1 MKTIRNIFAL
11 LFMLTVVA
19 ILSSCG
25 KDPQI
30 YGKWK
35 IVNFTITNGEQSE
48 SIPIGEEFSQ
58 GLTMEFKK
66 DGKVVLAM
74 GGEEAVKEYT
84 LQGNNLVFKDW
95 YSEHIIEPGVDVE
108 NSYDVLG
115 TINILTKTDLSIEL
129 YFSEETL
136 EAMEAE
142 DLASLHAIV
151 DFERL

>member
-48 SIPIGEEFSQ
+48 SIPIGE
-58 GLTMEFKK
+58 GITMEFKK
-66 DGKVVLAM
+66 NGKVVLAM
-74 GGEEAVKEYT
+74 GGEEAAKEYT
-84 LQGNNLVFKDW
+84 LHGSHLVLKDW
-95 YSEHIIEPGVDVE
+95 YSEHIIEPGVDVV

-129 YFSEETL
+129 YFSDEALETMEE
-136 EAMEAE
+136 E
-142 DLASLHAIV
+142 DWASLRAIV
-151 DFERL
+151 DFVRVD

>member
-48 SIPIGEEFSQ
+48 SIPIGK
-58 GLTMEFKK
+58 GLTVEFKK
-66 DGKVVLAM
+66 NGQAVLAM
-74 GGEEAVKEYT
+74 GGEEVTKEYT
-84 LQGNNLVFKDW
+84 LHGSQLVLKDW
-95 YSEHIIEPGVDVE
+95 YSEHIIEPGVDVV

-129 YFSEETL
+129 FFSDEALETMEE
-136 EAMEAE
+136 E
-142 DLASLHAIV
+142 DWASLRAIV

>member
-1 MKTIRNIFAL
+1 MKTFKNILAVL
-11 LFMLTVVA
+11 LMTMVVA
-19 ILSSCG
+19 VLTSCG
-25 KDPQI
+25 KDPQL

-35 IVNFTITNGEQSE
+35 LVNFTITNGEQSD
-48 SIPIGEEFSQ
+48 SFPIGE

-66 DGKVVLAM
+66 NGKVVLSM

-84 LQGNNLVFKDW
+84 LHGNNIVLKDW

-115 TINILTKTDLSIEL
+115 IINILTKTDLSIEL
-129 YFSEETL
+129 YFSEEAL

-142 DLASLHAIV
+142 DLASLHASV

>member
-48 SIPIGEEFSQ
+48 SIPIGK
-58 GLTMEFKK
+58 GLTVEFKK
-66 DGKVVLAM
+66 NGQAVLAM
-74 GGEEAVKEYT
+74 GGEEVTKEYT
-84 LQGNNLVFKDW
+84 LHGNNLVLKDW
-95 YSEHIIEPGVDVE
+95 YSEHIIEDVEIE

-129 YFSEETL
+129 YFSDEALETMEE
-136 EAMEAE
+136 E
-142 DLASLHAIV
+142 DWASLRAIV

>member
-1 MKTIRNIFAL
+1 MKAFKNILAIL
-11 LFMLTVVA
+11 LTTMVVA
-19 ILSSCG
+19 VLASCG

-30 YGKWK
+30 YGKWEL
-35 IVNFTITNGEQSE
+35 VNFTITNGEQSE
-48 SIPIGEEFSQ
+48 SFPIGE

-84 LQGNNLVFKDW
+84 LQGNNLVLKDW

-108 NSYDVLG
+108 NTYDVLG

-136 EAMEAE
+136 EAMEEE
-142 DLASLHAIV
+142 DLASLHAIL

>member
-11 LFMLTVVA
+11 LFMVTVVA

-48 SIPIGEEFSQ
+48 SIPIGE
-58 GLTMEFKK
+58 GLTVEFKK
-66 DGKVVLAM
+66 NGQAVLAM
-74 GGEEAVKEYT
+74 GGEEVAKEYT
-84 LQGNNLVFKDW
+84 LHGNNLVLKDW
-95 YSEHIIEPGVDVE
+95 YSEHIIEDVEIE

-129 YFSEETL
+129 YFSDEALETMEE
-136 EAMEAE
+136 E
-142 DLASLHAIV
+142 DWASLRAMV

>member
-1 MKTIRNIFAL
+1 MKPFKNILAIL
-11 LFMLTVVA
+11 LMTMVVA
-19 ILSSCG
+19 VLASCG

-35 IVNFTITNGEQSE
+35 LVNFTITNGEQSE
-48 SIPIGEEFSQ
+48 SIPIGE
-58 GLTMEFKK
+58 GLTMEFKNN
-66 DGKVVLAM
+66 GKVVLAM

-108 NSYDVLG
+108 NTYDVLG

>member
-1 MKTIRNIFAL
+1 MKTFKNILAVL
-11 LFMLTVVA
+11 LMTMVVA
-19 ILSSCG
+19 VLTSCG
-25 KDPQI
+25 KDPQL

-35 IVNFTITNGEQSE
+35 LVNFTITNGEQSD
-48 SIPIGEEFSQ
+48 SFPIGE

-66 DGKVVLAM
+66 NGKVVLSM

-84 LQGNNLVFKDW
+84 LHGNNIVLKDW

-115 TINILTKTDLSIEL
+115 IINILTKTDLSIEL
-129 YFSEETL
+129 YFSEEAL

>member
-11 LFMLTVVA
+11 LFMVTVVA

-48 SIPIGEEFSQ
+48 SIPIGK
-58 GLTMEFKK
+58 GLTVEFKK
-66 DGKVVLAM
+66 NGQAVLAM
-74 GGEEAVKEYT
+74 GGEEVTKEYT
-84 LQGNNLVFKDW
+84 LHGNNLVLKDW
-95 YSEHIIEPGVDVE
+95 YSEHIIEDVEIE

-129 YFSEETL
+129 YFSDEALETMEE
-136 EAMEAE
+136 E
-142 DLASLHAIV
+142 DWASLRAIV